1 MDIFKEL
8 TEKVEKG
15 KHVEAQQET
24 QKAIDSG
31 TPPYEILIN
40 GLQPGL
46 TIVGNRFKRGEAY
59 IPEMLL
65 AARAMQAG
73 MELLR
78 PLLVETGTQPIG
90 KVIIGTV
97 KNDLHDIGKNMV
109 GMMLEGAGFQVIDIG
124 INVSVEKFVE
134 SLQKEEAPILGLSA
148 LLSTTMPYLRTT
160 IEALEKSL
168 GRSSSV
174 LSLMYARFFV
184 SVSTAWRS
192 PGRAAYGVTRHTVGP
207 SANGCRRAPWQH
219 GRTSPSG

>member
-31 TPPYEILIN
+31 TPPYEILIK

-46 TIVGNRFKRGEAY
+46 KIVGNRFKRGEAY

-109 GMMLEGAGFQVIDIG
+109 GMMLEGAGFQVIDLG
-124 INVSVEKFVE
+124 INVSAEKFVE

-160 IEALEKSL
+160 IEALEEKGL
-168 GRSSSV
+168 RDKVKVIVGGAPV
-174 LSLMYARFFV
+174 TEAYAMEIG
-184 SVSTAWRS
+184 AD
-192 PGRAAYGVTRHTVGP
+192 GYAQDAAYAMDKFKNLLGIEI
-207 SANGCRRAPWQH
+207 
-219 GRTSPSG
+219 

>member
-73 MELLR
+73 MDLLR
-78 PLLVETGTQPIG
+78 PLLVETGTKPIG

-109 GMMLEGAGFQVIDIG
+109 GMMLEGAGFQVIDLG
-124 INVSVEKFVE
+124 INVSAEKFVE

-160 IEALEKSL
+160 IEALEEKGL
-168 GRSSSV
+168 RDKVKVIVGGAPV
-174 LSLMYARFFV
+174 TEDYAMEIG
-184 SVSTAWRS
+184 ADGYA
-192 PGRAAYGVTRHTVGP
+192 PDAAYAVDKVKDLLGIEI
-207 SANGCRRAPWQH
+207 
-219 GRTSPSG
+219 

>member
-31 TPPYEILIN
+31 TPPYEILIK

-46 TIVGNRFKRGEAY
+46 KIVGNRFKRGEAY

-78 PLLVETGTQPIG
+78 PLLVETGTKPIG

-97 KNDLHDIGKNMV
+97 KDDLHDIGKNMV
-109 GMMLEGAGFQVIDIG
+109 GMMLEGAGFQVIDLG
-124 INVSVEKFVE
+124 TNVSVEKFVE

-148 LLSTTMPYLRTT
+148 LLSTTMPHLRKT
-160 IEALEKSL
+160 IEGLVEKGL
-168 GRSSSV
+168 RDKVKVIVGGAPV
-174 LSLMYARFFV
+174 TEAYAMEIG
-184 SVSTAWRS
+184 ADGYA
-192 PGRAAYGVTRHTVGP
+192 PDAAYAVDKVKDLLGIEI
-207 SANGCRRAPWQH
+207 
-219 GRTSPSG
+219 

>member
-1 MDIFKEL
+1 MDILKEL

-24 QKAIDSG
+24 QKAINSG

-46 TIVGNRFKRGEAY
+46 TNVGNRFKRGEAY

-73 MELLR
+73 MDLLR
-78 PLLVETGTQPIG
+78 PLLVETGTKPIG

-97 KNDLHDIGKNMV
+97 KDDLHDIGKNMV
-109 GMMLEGAGFQVIDIG
+109 GMMLEGAGFQVIDLG

-148 LLSTTMPYLRTT
+148 LLSTTTSHLRKT
-160 IEALEKSL
+160 IEGLVEKGL
-168 GRSSSV
+168 RDKVKVIVGGAPV
-174 LSLMYARFFV
+174 TEAYAMEIG
-184 SVSTAWRS
+184 ADGYA
-192 PGRAAYGVTRHTVGP
+192 PDAAYAVDKVKDLLGIEI
-207 SANGCRRAPWQH
+207 
-219 GRTSPSG
+219 

>member
-97 KNDLHDIGKNMV
+97 KDDLHDIGKNMV

-148 LLSTTMPYLRTT
+148 LLSTTMPHLRKT
-160 IEALEKSL
+160 IEGLEEKGL
-168 GRSSSV
+168 RDKVKVIVGGAPV
-174 LSLMYARFFV
+174 TEAYAMEIG
-184 SVSTAWRS
+184 ADGYA
-192 PGRAAYGVTRHTVGP
+192 PDAAYAVDKVKDLLGIEI
-207 SANGCRRAPWQH
+207 
-219 GRTSPSG
+219 